1 MDIYSKKQKWKFALI
16 GFAVIIGI
24 SSLFV
29 TNTLVK
35 ELKTEERKKIELW
48 AQATKHLVS
57 LTGEGDY
64 SLAIK
69 VISENN
75 NIPVILVDDCDS
87 ILEYRNFHFDDV
99 NFGNKKYKNSGL
111 ALEIKFLKKEL
122 DILNEG
128 VSKNRILETT
138 PYRGS
143 KGFLT
148 FTLPKELTEEEE
160 EKKAELLKRLKKAEI
175 EASKIKKPYIRKQ
188 LILIKEGNEKPIE
201 INILGDKQWIY
212 YKDSALLNRLR
223 FYPIYQLGFIGLF
236 MFIAY
241 FMFSASRRSEQNK
254 VWAGMAK
261 ETAHQIGTPLSSL
274 MAWTELLKEKEG
286 TEQMVTEMEKDIKR
300 LETITERFSKIG
312 SKSELKKRDIVS
324 LVSQSIEYLK
334 ARMPVNTEFDIQV
347 PSKEIIIPLN
357 SVLFEWVIENLVTN
371 AVDAMKGKGKI
382 SVSITEE
389 ENKIVI
395 NISDTGDGI
404 DRSIIKNIFK
414 PGVTS
419 KKRGWGL
426 GLSLSKRI
434 IEEYHKGSIFV
445 MKSEKGKGTTFTIR
459 LPKNL
464 NSATS

>member
-75 NIPVILVDDCDS
+75 NIPVILVDACDS
-87 ILEYRNFHFDDV
+87 ILENRNFQ
-99 NFGNKKYKNSGL
+99 NFTKSDSFFINLGVITPQIIDNKFLRSELN
-111 ALEIKFLKKEL
+111 EIKESG
-122 DILNEG
+122 DE
-128 VSKNRILETT
+128 
-138 PYRGS
+138 
-143 KGFLT
+143 
-148 FTLPKELTEEEE
+148 
-160 EKKAELLKRLKKAEI
+160 
-175 EASKIKKPYIRKQ
+175 
-188 LILIKEGNEKPIE
+188 PIE
-201 INILGDKQWIY
+201 INIIGDKQWIY
-212 YKDSALLNRLR
+212 YKDSALLYRLR
-223 FYPIYQLGFIGLF
+223 YYPIYQLGFIGLF

-274 MAWTELLKEKEG
+274 MAWTELLKEQKG

-312 SKSELKKRDIVS
+312 SKSELQKRDIVS

-334 ARMPVNTEFDIQV
+334 ARMPVNTEFDIEV
-347 PSKEIIIPLN
+347 PNKDIHIPLN

-382 SVSITEE
+382 SVGITEE

-459 LPKNL
+459 LPKTL

>member
-75 NIPVILVDDCDS
+75 NIPVILVDACDS
-87 ILEYRNFHFDDV
+87 ILENRNFQ
-99 NFGNKKYKNSGL
+99 NFTKTDSFFINLGIITPQIIDN
-111 ALEIKFLKKEL
+111 KFLRSE
-122 DILNEG
+122 LNEM
-128 VSKNRILETT
+128 
-138 PYRGS
+138 
-143 KGFLT
+143 
-148 FTLPKELTEEEE
+148 KESGDE
-160 EKKAELLKRLKKAEI
+160 
-175 EASKIKKPYIRKQ
+175 
-188 LILIKEGNEKPIE
+188 PIE
-201 INILGDKQWIY
+201 INIIGDKQWIY
-212 YKDSALLNRLR
+212 YKDSALLYRLR
-223 FYPIYQLGFIGLF
+223 YYPVYQLGFIGLF

-286 TEQMVTEMEKDIKR
+286 TEQMVTEMEKDIQR

-312 SKSELKKRDIVS
+312 SKSELQKRDIVS

-347 PSKEIIIPLN
+347 PGKEIIIPLN

-445 MKSEKGKGTTFTIR
+445 MKSEKGKGTTFSIR

-464 NSATS
+464 NSATT

>member
-75 NIPVILVDDCDS
+75 NIPVILVDACDS
-87 ILEYRNFHFDDV
+87 ILENRNFQ
-99 NFGNKKYKNSGL
+99 NFTKTDSFFINLGIITPQIIDN
-111 ALEIKFLKKEL
+111 KFLRSE
-122 DILNEG
+122 LNEM
-128 VSKNRILETT
+128 
-138 PYRGS
+138 
-143 KGFLT
+143 
-148 FTLPKELTEEEE
+148 KESGDE
-160 EKKAELLKRLKKAEI
+160 
-175 EASKIKKPYIRKQ
+175 
-188 LILIKEGNEKPIE
+188 PIE
-201 INILGDKQWIY
+201 INIIGDKQWIY
-212 YKDSALLNRLR
+212 YKDSALLYRLR
-223 FYPIYQLGFIGLF
+223 YYPVYQLGFIGLF

-286 TEQMVTEMEKDIKR
+286 TEQMVTEMEKDIQR
-300 LETITERFSKIG
+300 LKTITERFSKIG
-312 SKSELKKRDIVS
+312 SKSELQKRDIVS

-347 PSKEIIIPLN
+347 PGKEIIIPLN

>member
-75 NIPVILVDDCDS
+75 NIPVILVDACDS
-87 ILEYRNFHFDDV
+87 ILENRNFQ
-99 NFGNKKYKNSGL
+99 NFTKTDSFFINLGIITPQIIDN
-111 ALEIKFLKKEL
+111 KFLRSE
-122 DILNEG
+122 LNEM
-128 VSKNRILETT
+128 
-138 PYRGS
+138 
-143 KGFLT
+143 
-148 FTLPKELTEEEE
+148 KESGDE
-160 EKKAELLKRLKKAEI
+160 
-175 EASKIKKPYIRKQ
+175 
-188 LILIKEGNEKPIE
+188 PIE
-201 INILGDKQWIY
+201 INIIGDKQWIY
-212 YKDSALLNRLR
+212 YKDSALLYRLR
-223 FYPIYQLGFIGLF
+223 YYPVYQLGFIGLF

-286 TEQMVTEMEKDIKR
+286 TEQMVNEMEKDIKR

-312 SKSELKKRDIVS
+312 SKSELQKRDIVS

-347 PSKEIIIPLN
+347 PGKEIIIPLN

-445 MKSEKGKGTTFTIR
+445 MKSEKGKGTTFSIR

-464 NSATS
+464 NSATT

>member
-35 ELKTEERKKIELW
+35 ELKSEERKKIELW

-87 ILEYRNFHFDDV
+87 ILENRNFQ
-99 NFGNKKYKNSGL
+99 NFTKTDSFFINLGIITPQIIDNKFLRSELN
-111 ALEIKFLKKEL
+111 EIKESG
-122 DILNEG
+122 DE
-128 VSKNRILETT
+128 
-138 PYRGS
+138 
-143 KGFLT
+143 
-148 FTLPKELTEEEE
+148 
-160 EKKAELLKRLKKAEI
+160 
-175 EASKIKKPYIRKQ
+175 
-188 LILIKEGNEKPIE
+188 PIE
-201 INILGDKQWIY
+201 INIIGDKQWIY
-212 YKDSALLNRLR
+212 YKDSALLYRLR
-223 FYPIYQLGFIGLF
+223 YYPVYQLGFIGLF

-312 SKSELKKRDIVS
+312 SKSELQKRDIVS

-347 PSKEIIIPLN
+347 PIKEIIIPLN

-382 SVSITEE
+382 SVGITEE

>member
-75 NIPVILVDDCDS
+75 NIPVILVDACDS
-87 ILEYRNFHFDDV
+87 ILENRNFQ
-99 NFGNKKYKNSGL
+99 NFTKTDSFFINLGIITPQIIDN
-111 ALEIKFLKKEL
+111 KFLRSE
-122 DILNEG
+122 LNEM
-128 VSKNRILETT
+128 
-138 PYRGS
+138 
-143 KGFLT
+143 
-148 FTLPKELTEEEE
+148 KESGDE
-160 EKKAELLKRLKKAEI
+160 
-175 EASKIKKPYIRKQ
+175 
-188 LILIKEGNEKPIE
+188 PIE
-201 INILGDKQWIY
+201 INIIGDKQWIY
-212 YKDSALLNRLR
+212 YKDSALLYRLR
-223 FYPIYQLGFIGLF
+223 YYPVYQLGFIGLF

-286 TEQMVTEMEKDIKR
+286 TEQMVTEMEKDIQR
-300 LETITERFSKIG
+300 LKTITERFSKIG
-312 SKSELKKRDIVS
+312 SKSELQKRDIVS

-347 PSKEIIIPLN
+347 PGKEIIIPLN

-445 MKSEKGKGTTFTIR
+445 MKSEKGKGTTFSIR

-464 NSATS
+464 NSATT